1 MIIKVY
7 VKPADYPIIKE
18 YAKSK
23 NRSISE
29 FMLAMAMAEINRH
42 VQKFDLKAAIRELV
56 RQELKSLFPSM
67 GKAFGEDLKHGFEI

>member
-1 MIIKVY
+1 MIVKVY
-7 VKPADYPIIKE
+7 VKPADHPIIKE

-29 FMLAMAMAEINRH
+29 FMLAMAEINRH